1 MQLEEYIKLA
11 VEGCGVDFYDIQ
23 QTKEHKTNILRV
35 FISSKDGVDIDKCAE
50 VSRVLSPLLDV
61 QEPMNGKY
69 TLEVSSPGIERKLKT
84 LNHFKL
90 SINSDVKIKDYSTN
104 KLKGKIV
111 DVLDDGVIKIED
123 DDKNIETI
131 NFDDILSA
139 STYFKW

>member
-1 MQLEEYIKLA
+1 MELEEYIKLA

-35 FISSKDGVDIDKCAE
+35 FISSKDGIDIDKCAE

-61 QEPMNGKY
+61 QEPMHGKY
-69 TLEVSSPGIERKLKT
+69 TLEVSSPGIERRLKT
-84 LNHFKL
+84 LHHFKC
-90 SINSDVKIKDYSTN
+90 SVGSDVKIKDYSTN
-104 KLKGKIV
+104 KIIGKIEE
-111 DVLDDGVIKIED
+111 VLDDGTIKIKDSED
-123 DDKNIETI
+123 NIQSI

>member
-1 MQLEEYIKLA
+1 MELEEYIKLA

-35 FISSKDGVDIDKCAE
+35 FISSKDGIDIDKCAE

-61 QEPMNGKY
+61 QEPMHGKY

-84 LNHFKL
+84 LNHFKC

-104 KLKGKIV
+104 KIIGKISE
-111 DVLDDGVIKIED
+111 VLDDGTIKIED
-123 DDKNIETI
+123 NDKNIETI